1 MPHTA
6 NLHQPA
12 PTLVLGSSSPYRR
25 ELLARLGL
33 SFVVHSPDVD
43 EAPQPHERP
52 ARLAERLALSKA
64 MAVVQHLQG
73 LHQDPIVIGSDQV
86 ADLNGQCLGKPGN
99 HERAAEQ
106 LRTMSGQTVLFHT
119 AVAVS
124 RPLTGHIGTHL
135 STVKVVF
142 RTLDGPTIET
152 YLRREQPYDCAG
164 SAKVEGLG
172 ITLLSRVQSDDPTSL
187 IGLPLIA
194 LTQLL
199 REAGL
204 DPLSSESPTETHP

>member
-172 ITLLSRVQSDDPTSL
+172 ITLLSSVQSDDPTSL

-204 DPLSSESPTETHP
+204 YLLSSEGPTETHP

>member
-172 ITLLSRVQSDDPTSL
+172 ITLLSSVQSDDPTSL

-204 DPLSSESPTETHP
+204 VPLSSESPTETHP

>member
-43 EAPQPHERP
+43 EAPQPHELP

-124 RPLTGHIGTHL
+124 RPSTGHIGTHL

-142 RTLDGPTIET
+142 RVLDEPTIQT

-172 ITLLSRVQSDDPTSL
+172 ITLLSSVQSDDPTSL